1 MTIKEQL
8 KQYRTMKLELEEVS
22 SKIDE
27 KCIKDSAAG
36 SMKDFPWI
44 LQNHSL
50 SGIADEDYNLLER
63 KLELK
68 TQIKAVD
75 DFVREIEDNEIRTII
90 LMRYVS
96 GKRKMSWQNIALKL
110 GYCAEHTPKRKL
122 QKYFCDVGNVG
133 KSMI

>member
-50 SGIADEDYNLLER
+50 SGVADEDYSLLER

-75 DFVREIEDNEIRTII
+75 DFVNKIPDRKIKKAIKIYYMNPLDDSCEKPTWKGIANEFKDGSTENSIKKSISRI
-90 LMRYVS
+90 L
-96 GKRKMSWQNIALKL
+96 K
-110 GYCAEHTPKRKL
+110 
-122 QKYFCDVGNVG
+122 
-133 KSMI
+133 KSF